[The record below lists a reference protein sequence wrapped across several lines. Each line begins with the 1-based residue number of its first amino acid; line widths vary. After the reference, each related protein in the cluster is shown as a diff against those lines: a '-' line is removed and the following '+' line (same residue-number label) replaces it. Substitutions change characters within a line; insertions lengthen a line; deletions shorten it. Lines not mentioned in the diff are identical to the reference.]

1 MENSKLNY
9 AAPNEI
15 AYNIKQLKS
24 SLCNYNDAWILARG
38 DITVTSVGATQIA
51 FKNCGPFTKCIAK
64 TDRTT
69 IDNDENLGLVI
80 PMYNLIEYSSN
91 SFETAG
97 NVLFY
102 FKDKATALDAN
113 IANTNDFKSF
123 KDKAKLLGIEFVR
136 IVVPLKYFK

>member
-1 MENSKLNY
+1 M
-9 AAPNEI
+9 
-15 AYNIKQLKS
+15 
-24 SLCNYNDAWILARG
+24 
-38 DITVTSVGATQIA
+38 TQIA

-69 IDNDENLGLVI
+69 IDNDENLRLVI
-80 PMYNLIEYSSN
+80 PMYNLIGYSSN

-97 NVLFY
+97 IFLFY
-102 FKDKATALDAN
+102 FKDKAFGLDAN
-113 IANTNDFKSF
+113 IANTDDFKSF